1 MKNLIDKNETL
12 KAISNDDGIQYPRWW
27 YIEKIKA
34 IPEVQSEEGELISR
48 EDVLHK
54 INHQEVI
61 SKSVARRIVEQAQA
75 ENDLISRKR
84 VVEII
89 NARKKFWHDER
100 ATAALNDIIFELTNG
115 GAHGRT
121 DELAD

>member
-1 MKNLIDKNETL
+1 MNNLIDKDEAI
-12 KAISNDDGIQYPRWW
+12 KAISNDGGIQYPRWW

-34 IPEVQSEEGELISR
+34 VPEAQPEEGDLISR

-54 INHQEVI
+54 INHQEVVD
-61 SKSVARRIVEQAQA
+61 KSVARRIIEQAQA

-100 ATAALNDIIFELTNG
+100 ATAALNDCLIDIE
-115 GAHGRT
+115 RM
-121 DELAD
+121 